1 MADMK
6 WGRDW
11 HFRIINMTL
20 VQQIVPGLYMYTHV
34 HVYAGVLNWRY
45 GATIGAR
52 ATYSGVKQQIFGARA
67 PYMLLFTASC
77 SVAQYPP
84 NDPNQTILYLP
95 TQENLNACMAI
106 AMTEHTL
113 GSLPFSELLK

>member
-1 MADMK
+1 M
-6 WGRDW
+6 
-11 HFRIINMTL
+11 
-20 VQQIVPGLYMYTHV
+20 
-34 HVYAGVLNWRY
+34 LNWLY

-84 NDPNQTILYLP
+84 NEPYFTLL
-95 TQENLNACMAI
+95 TQENFNACVAI
-106 AMTEHTL
+106 VMTEHTL